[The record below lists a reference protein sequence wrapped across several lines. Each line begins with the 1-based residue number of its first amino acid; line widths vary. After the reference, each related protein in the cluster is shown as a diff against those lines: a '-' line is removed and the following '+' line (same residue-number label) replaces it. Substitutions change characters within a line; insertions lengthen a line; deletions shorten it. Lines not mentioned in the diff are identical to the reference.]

1 MCSTPEEFLNTQ
13 INYEKENKAVFKM
26 DYTKD
31 DSIVSINS
39 QITNDNSRNNSVK
52 ILKKNETDKIRRSL
66 TSVLL
71 LNDKKIFNIKNK
83 FFPEKENVDFDL
95 LIFTKKNENK
105 KNEENKEKKIEIK
118 KNKIELKENKLEVN
132 ENKIDNKEDV
142 LKNNVNNLKNIN
154 VNKNT
159 CIKTNENCNVD
170 KNVQKDIKKKNN
182 KNDNYTQTYCR
193 NDFSDRPPKVSR
205 LFMNNYDYE
214 NKNIYSHSN
223 DTCANIK
230 GSKKISHIFYDHLL
244 INNENNES
252 YITTSFNKRNH
263 GKLSTFIF
271 YTPRNNF
278 A

>member
-1 MCSTPEEFLNTQ
+1 MCSTSEEFLNTK
-13 INYEKENKAVFKM
+13 INCEKENKAIFKM
-26 DYTKD
+26 DCTKD
-31 DSIVSINS
+31 DSIVSVNS
-39 QITNDNSRNNSVK
+39 QITSDNSRNNSVK
-52 ILKKNETDKIRRSL
+52 ILRKNETNKIRRSL
-66 TSVLL
+66 TSILF
-71 LNDKKIFNIKNK
+71 LNNKKILNIKNK
-83 FFPEKENVDFDL
+83 FFPEKENSDFDL
-95 LIFTKKNENK
+95 LIITKKNENN
-105 KNEENKEKKIEIK
+105 KNEENTEKKIEMK
-118 KNKIELKENKLEVN
+118 ENKIEFKENKFEAN
-132 ENKIDNKEDV
+132 ENKIVYKEV

-170 KNVQKDIKKKNN
+170 KNIQKDIKKKNN

-214 NKNIYSHSN
+214 NKNIFSHSN

-230 GSKKISHIFYDHLL
+230 ESKKIPHIFYDHLL

-271 YTPRNNF
+271 YVPRNIF